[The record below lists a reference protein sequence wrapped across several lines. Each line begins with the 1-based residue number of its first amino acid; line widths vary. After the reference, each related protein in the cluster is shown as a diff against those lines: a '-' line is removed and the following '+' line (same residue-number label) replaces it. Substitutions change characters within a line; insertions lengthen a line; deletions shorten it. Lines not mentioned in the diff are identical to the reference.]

1 MSYGISMLG
10 ESTAKLLMGKELLLK
25 EKLDAKGRMKK
36 KVRRLLGRQ
45 Q

>member
-1 MSYGISMLG
+1 MLG

>member
-1 MSYGISMLG
+1 MLG
-10 ESTAKLLMGKELLLK
+10 ESTAKLLMGKGLLLK